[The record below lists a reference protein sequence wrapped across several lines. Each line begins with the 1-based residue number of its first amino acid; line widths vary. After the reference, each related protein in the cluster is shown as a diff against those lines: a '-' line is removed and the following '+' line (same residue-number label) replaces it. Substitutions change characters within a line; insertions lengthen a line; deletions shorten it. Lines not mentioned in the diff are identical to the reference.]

1 MSYQVDEN
9 GRHRFPMLPE
19 DRVRVIEDCSCGWGM
34 DGPERVWIWLSD
46 RHAHAHN
53 KGIDGLAAASTGT
66 VQRITVKDP
75 QPEPEAGQILHA
87 AEPSAAAQRPGPDR
101 AEPAS
106 GQLQPPADREA
117 GQ

>member
-87 AEPSAAAQRPGPDR
+87 AEASTERPGPGHTQ
-101 AEPAS
+101 PAPI
-106 GQLQPPADREA
+106 QPQATPDREA